1 MLIDPA
7 LLWEYKIPI
16 LILTLVVMTGQI
28 LFASFGV
35 LLSGQPVKIAI
46 QSGFSLAQ
54 IGEFAFIIASLGL
67 SLGVT
72 DNFLYP
78 IVVAVSVVTTFF
90 TPYMIR
96 MAEPAC
102 RVADRIIPKS
112 WMKFLERYSSGS
124 NTIHQKSA
132 WNKLLKALIRIV
144 GTYTAVT
151 LVLIFI
157 WLQFIAP
164 FIMKELPGI
173 RGAGISLVLI
183 LLLIAPMLRAI
194 MMKKNHSAEFQQLW
208 LDSKYN
214 RGPLVSLVILRI
226 ILCIGRPFVEC
237 HSRYRTGDRSNRHRY
252 CHFIQTAEK
261 TIHPD
266 GTTFFQ

>member
-1 MLIDPA
+1 
-7 LLWEYKIPI
+7 
-16 LILTLVVMTGQI
+16 
-28 LFASFGV
+28 
-35 LLSGQPVKIAI
+35 
-46 QSGFSLAQ
+46 
-54 IGEFAFIIASLGL
+54 
-67 SLGVT
+67 
-72 DNFLYP
+72 
-78 IVVAVSVVTTFF
+78 
-90 TPYMIR
+90 
-96 MAEPAC
+96 
-102 RVADRIIPKS
+102 
-112 WMKFLERYSSGS
+112 MKFLERYSSGS

-214 RGPLVSLVILRI
+214 RDHWFHWSFCVLYYVS
-226 ILCIGRPFVEC
+226 
-237 HSRYRTGDRSNRHRY
+237 
-252 CHFIQTAEK
+252 A
-261 TIHPD
+261 
-266 GTTFFQ
+266 

>member
-1 MLIDPA
+1 
-7 LLWEYKIPI
+7 
-16 LILTLVVMTGQI
+16 
-28 LFASFGV
+28 
-35 LLSGQPVKIAI
+35 
-46 QSGFSLAQ
+46 
-54 IGEFAFIIASLGL
+54 
-67 SLGVT
+67 
-72 DNFLYP
+72 
-78 IVVAVSVVTTFF
+78 
-90 TPYMIR
+90 
-96 MAEPAC
+96 
-102 RVADRIIPKS
+102 
-112 WMKFLERYSSGS
+112 MKFLERYSSGS

-214 RGPLVSLVILRI
+214 RGPLVSLVILLYYIMYRPSHAAR
-226 ILCIGRPFVEC
+226 RPFVEC
-237 HSRYRTGDRSNRHRY
+237 YSRYRTGDRSNRHRY